1 MAGVI
6 EFYFDFSS
14 PYGYFALVQ
23 VDDPAAEFGRTV
35 TWKPIMIGA
44 AFKESGNSPLIE
56 QPLKGDY
63 SRLDWQRIARLLNVP
78 WVLPEPFP
86 SDPGGR
92 ARLLVA
98 GRARRGVGQAIR
110 PGRLPRLICRGMRY
124 LGGRN
129 GGRCSG
135 NPEHRWT
142 SPVRRRS
149 GPGDQGAAEAG
160 DRRRHPSR
168 RLWITLRVCRR

>member
-44 AFKESGNSPLIE
+44 AFKGSGNSNLIE

-63 SRLDWQRIARLLNVP
+63 SRLDWQHLARLLNVP

-86 SDPGGR
+86 SDPGGC

-110 PGRLPRLICRGMRY
+110 PGRLPRLFCRGMRY

-129 GGRCSG
+129 GADVAATL
-135 NPEHRWT
+135 NID
-142 SPVRRRS
+142 
-149 GPGDQGAAEAG
+149 GPALFAAVQDPA
-160 DRRRHPSR
+160 
-168 RLWITLRVCRR
+168 I